1 MMKRKKN
8 EAETSEKV
16 MKAERRGRAGR
27 LSISARD
34 FAEFAV
40 LYEDSCECDAFGSID
55 DTDVHGELIDA
66 STELLDAVSNAV
78 SSRNPRSIEE
88 LCLVLDLAVGPG
100 WNGKIQA
107 GFWTDVLACLGSRE
121 DCFSVELMAVTFSN
135 LPILVAGIQAGFF
148 DRHVLADDLASFL
161 HQLSECHCND
171 DAATAW
177 LNSGAGLL
185 EIARSWEARRAQLI

>member
-1 MMKRKKN
+1 
-8 EAETSEKV
+8 
-16 MKAERRGRAGR
+16 MKAEKHRKSIGM
-27 LSISARD
+27 LSISACD
-34 FAEFAV
+34 FAEFVV

-55 DTDVHGELIDA
+55 DTDAHGELIDA
-66 STELLDAVSNAV
+66 SAELLDAVSNAV
-78 SSRNPRSIEE
+78 SSKNPRSIEE
-88 LCLVLDLAVGPG
+88 LCLVLDLAVGPA
-100 WNGKIQA
+100 WNGKAEA
-107 GFWTDVLACLGSRE
+107 GFWMDVLSHLGSQE

>member
-8 EAETSEKV
+8 ETETSEKV
-16 MKAERRGRAGR
+16 VKAERRGRAGM

-40 LYEDSCECDAFGSID
+40 LYEDSCECDAFGSIAD
-55 DTDVHGELIDA
+55 NDAHEELIDA
-66 STELLDAVSNAV
+66 SAELLGVVSDAV
-78 SSRNPRSIEE
+78 SSRNPESLEE
-88 LCLVLDLAVGPG
+88 LCLVLDLAVGPA
-100 WNGKIQA
+100 WNGKAEA
-107 GFWTDVLACLGSRE
+107 GFWMDVLSHLGSQE

-171 DAATAW
+171 AAAAAWLSSGAAILDAARA
-177 LNSGAGLL
+177 
-185 EIARSWEARRAQLI
+185 WEARRAQLI